1 MKKKFLVGAAMA
13 VLVLC
18 MAGCDDTGYNMLL
31 RSDMTEATTLKNFC
45 DQNNLKS
52 AEISS
57 ADSLVS
63 LANIRQQADQREDAF
78 AAFDLAIIYYRLGL
92 SKIELGKT
100 EKIVEAARQKL
111 SDDDEQLNTYKK
123 VLDELK
129 GGK

>member
-1 MKKKFLVGAAMA
+1 
-13 VLVLC
+13 
-18 MAGCDDTGYNMLL
+18 
-31 RSDMTEATTLKNFC
+31 MTEATTLKNFC

-52 AEISS
+52 AEISC
-57 ADSLVS
+57 ADSLVA

>member
-1 MKKKFLVGAAMA
+1 MKKKLLAGTAMG
-13 VLVLC
+13 VFILC

-31 RSDMTEATTLKNFC
+31 RADMTEATTLKNFC

-52 AEISS
+52 AEFSC

-63 LANIRQQADQREDAF
+63 LADVRQQANQKEDAF

-92 SKIELGKT
+92 SRNELAKT
-100 EKIVEAARQKL
+100 ERIVENARQKL
-111 SDDDEQLNTYKK
+111 SDDEDQLNTYVK